1 MIRTLRS
8 ETTAMLLL
16 SRFFGRR
23 DVRSIH
29 RPWPSRRPNLE
40 SLEGRQLLSS
50 VKLFVEPAIVGQH
63 IGTGVAEIKHVP
75 VDLHI
80 VGSHIGSNVVVSHP
94 LDLNPQPL
102 PPG

>member
-1 MIRTLRS
+1 
-8 ETTAMLLL
+8 MLLL

-29 RPWPSRRPNLE
+29 RPWPSRRPNIEL
-40 SLEGRQLLSS
+40 LEGRQLLSS
-50 VKLFVEPAIVGQH
+50 VKLLVEPAIVGQH
-63 IGTGVAEIKHVP
+63 VGTGVAAEIKHVP
-75 VDLHI
+75 VDLIIGHHI
-80 VGSHIGSNVVVSHP
+80 PDGPQSDR

>member
-1 MIRTLRS
+1 
-8 ETTAMLLL
+8 MLLL

-29 RPWPSRRPNLE
+29 RPWPSRRPNIE

-50 VKLFVEPAIVGQH
+50 VKPLLEPAIVGQH
-63 IGTGVAEIKHVP
+63 IGTGVAAIKHVP
-75 VDLHI
+75 VDLI

-102 PPG
+102 PSG

>member
-1 MIRTLRS
+1 
-8 ETTAMLLL
+8 MLLL

-50 VKLFVEPAIVGQH
+50 VGSSLPAIVGQH

-75 VDLHI
+75 VELI
-80 VGSHIGSNVVVSHP
+80 VGNHIGTNGVVAHP

>member
-1 MIRTLRS
+1 
-8 ETTAMLLL
+8 MLLL

-29 RPWPSRRPNLE
+29 RPSPSRRPNLE

-50 VKLFVEPAIVGQH
+50 VKPFSAPAIVGQH
-63 IGTGVAEIKHVP
+63 IGTSVAEIKHVP
-75 VDLHI
+75 VELV

>member
-1 MIRTLRS
+1 
-8 ETTAMLLL
+8 MLLL

-29 RPWPSRRPNLE
+29 SPWPSRRPNLE
-40 SLEGRQLLSS
+40 SLEGRQLLSN
-50 VKLFVEPAIVGQH
+50 VKPLVEPAIVGQH
-63 IGTGVAEIKHVP
+63 IGTNVAVEIKHVP
-75 VDLHI
+75 VELFV

>member
-1 MIRTLRS
+1 
-8 ETTAMLLL
+8 MLLL

-23 DVRSIH
+23 DVRSIR

-50 VKLFVEPAIVGQH
+50 VKPLFEPAIVGQH
-63 IGTGVAEIKHVP
+63 IGTGVAEIKQVP
-75 VDLHI
+75 VALV

>member
-1 MIRTLRS
+1 
-8 ETTAMLLL
+8 MLLL

-50 VKLFVEPAIVGQH
+50 VKPLFEPAIVGQH
-63 IGTGVAEIKHVP
+63 IGVAAEIKHVP

>member
-1 MIRTLRS
+1 
-8 ETTAMLLL
+8 MLLL

-50 VKLFVEPAIVGQH
+50 VGSSLPAIVGQH
-63 IGTGVAEIKHVP
+63 IGTSAAEIKQAP
-75 VDLHI
+75 VKLV
-80 VGSHIGSNVVVSHP
+80 VGSHIGSNVVVAHP